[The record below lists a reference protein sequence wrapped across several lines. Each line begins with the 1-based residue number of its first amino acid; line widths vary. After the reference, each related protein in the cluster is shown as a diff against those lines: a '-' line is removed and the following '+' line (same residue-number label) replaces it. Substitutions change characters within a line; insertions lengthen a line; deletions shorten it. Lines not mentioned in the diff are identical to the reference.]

1 MKPMFLMF
9 LLGIFIGCS
18 EDKSPT
24 DSRPK
29 SLEKILIGSW
39 AVSEEGTEVL
49 ITTFKADGTAES
61 RGEVLGVVFAWTSTW
76 ELEGDILITRDV
88 ESGEVLVS
96 RLEAI
101 GENLIIS
108 RPLVDGVE
116 TGNSYSYARVIE

>member
-1 MKPMFLMF
+1 MKPMFLLF
-9 LLGIFIGCS
+9 VLGIFIGCS

-24 DSRPK
+24 DSSPK
-29 SLEKILIGSW
+29 SLEEILIGTW
-39 AVSEEGTEVL
+39 AVSEEGSEVFR
-49 ITTFKADGTAES
+49 TTFKADGTAEG
-61 RGEVLGVVFAWTSTW
+61 RLEFLDIVTTWTSTW

-116 TGNSYSYARVIE
+116 TGDSYSYTRVNN